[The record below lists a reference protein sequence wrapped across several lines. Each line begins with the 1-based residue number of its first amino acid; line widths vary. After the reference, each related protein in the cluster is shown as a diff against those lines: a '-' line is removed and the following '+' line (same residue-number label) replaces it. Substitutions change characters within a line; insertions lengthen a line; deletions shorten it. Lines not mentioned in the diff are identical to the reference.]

1 MKMPSIEERRE
12 VARRL
17 RDFEQL
23 RAAFKESSTCAFS
36 DALGVGYMDWEH
48 ICARLADLID
58 PTAHERTVADNLALI
73 ERNRELGC
81 ELAACK
87 AKLGRVFRIAARLRG
102 DHRMAVLRA
111 GDGTVPRSVADG
123 FEIAEEIAATL
134 QMTPRVTACEVG
146 GAEWE

>member
-1 MKMPSIEERRE
+1 MPSIEERRE